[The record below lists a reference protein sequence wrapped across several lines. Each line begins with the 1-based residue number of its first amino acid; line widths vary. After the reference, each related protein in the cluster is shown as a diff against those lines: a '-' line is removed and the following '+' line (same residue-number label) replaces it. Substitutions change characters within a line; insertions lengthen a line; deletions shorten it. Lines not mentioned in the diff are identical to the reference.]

1 MRDFKRSDRVG
12 SSMLRTLSE
21 LLLKLKQKPPGMVT
35 LQEVRVSRDLS
46 HAKVFFTV
54 LGADPDVAQT
64 FLNQQA
70 GSLRF
75 ALGKVV
81 KLRIVPELHF
91 VFDETPEAGNRL
103 QRMIEAAVA
112 SDMPASEHTSDDIN
126 KTPASDV

>member
-21 LLLKLKQKPPGMVT
+21 LLPRLKQKPPGMVT

-54 LGADPDVAQT
+54 LGAEPEAVQR

-91 VFDETPEAGNRL
+91 VFDETLEAGNRL
-103 QRMIEAAVA
+103 QRLIEDAVA
-112 SDMPASEHTSDDIN
+112 SDSPAVSASTHEDATTAKDD
-126 KTPASDV
+126 V